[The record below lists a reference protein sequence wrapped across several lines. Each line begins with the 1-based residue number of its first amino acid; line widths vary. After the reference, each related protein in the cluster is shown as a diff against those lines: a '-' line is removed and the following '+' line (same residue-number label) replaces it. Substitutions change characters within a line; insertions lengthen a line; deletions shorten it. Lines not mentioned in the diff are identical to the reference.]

1 MRDRRWWFALALLP
15 LLALAGAVLS
25 ILRDDGSV
33 PAPGTTIPQADL
45 DLAGAPVVVSSA
57 DEVRYPDLR
66 SLVAASD
73 AVVIARVGAIERGRL
88 ISDDPS
94 GTGGIV
100 TRLVRLEVDE
110 VLAGLDPG
118 AEITLEEP
126 GWLVDGAPVAVDGV
140 AGSAPGDLG
149 VWFVVRGDDEA
160 FPYWA
165 VVNAQGRYLVD
176 PADETRIVDV
186 PVADPVVDDLE
197 ADDPVILRHRIEAAA
212 PVPSAEP
219 SR

>member
-15 LLALAGAVLS
+15 LLALAGAALS
-25 ILRDDGSV
+25 IPRDDGPV
-33 PAPGTTIPQADL
+33 PGTAVPRADL
-45 DLAGAPVVVSSA
+45 DLGAAPVVVSSA
-57 DEVRYPDLR
+57 DEVRYPDLG

-73 AVVIARVGAIERGRL
+73 AVVIARVRAVERGRL
-88 ISDDPS
+88 ISEDPS

-100 TRLVRLEVDE
+100 TRLVRLGVDE
-110 VLAGLDPG
+110 VLAGVDPG

-149 VWFVVRGDDEA
+149 VWFVVRGHDEA

-176 PADETRIVDV
+176 PSDETRIVDV

-197 ADDPVILRHRIEAAA
+197 ADDPIILRHRIEAAA
-212 PVPSAEP
+212 PATPGEP